1 MKRFAV
7 FLILFISIK
16 NLGNAQVYQ
25 NFGEPVKHYVFG
37 VRINTTWSSAVTFF
51 SALYNGKKLSDVTVL
66 PKDDFIREIMGLESS
81 PANPDTINLFKKYDI
96 VNPTVIDSLWKL
108 RYAVYPFERHDADTL
123 GWTNN
128 FQNPYLPT
136 SKQKRILYNLGMD
149 TTFYVIYGDNFFA
162 LLKAMNNPAWIKNYK
177 NAK

>member
-1 MKRFAV
+1 MKRFVV
-7 FLILFISIK
+7 FLILFISTK
-16 NLGNAQVYQ
+16 SLTFSQVYQ
-25 NFGEPVKHYVFG
+25 TFGTPVKKYVFG
-37 VRINTTWSSAVTFF
+37 VRINTSWSSTVTFF
-51 SALYNGKKLSDVTVL
+51 RALENGKKLTDVTIL
-66 PKDDFIREIMGLESS
+66 PKDDFIREIMGLETS

-108 RYAVYPFERHDADTL
+108 KYAVYPFARRDADTL

-149 TTFYVIYGDNFFA
+149 TLTYVIYGDKFFA